1 MIFSSIE
8 YFIFFVAYFILFKIL
23 SAKWHL
29 YLIIFGS
36 LVFYSWWDLTLSWVP
51 AVLCTTAFYGVI
63 WIEKEIDKQNRIKR
77 LALVILALL
86 LPLFYFKYNHFFYNE
101 IIAPLTGSAFLNLK
115 VVLPLGIS
123 FITFTMIS
131 YVVDVYRGRFPIEK
145 SLKDIFAYT
154 LFFPQLIAGPILR
167 PSELIP
173 QLARG
178 NAKNLSSFGLGI
190 TIFTFGLV
198 KKVLFADSISSTVDH
213 IYLNPVGLDPM
224 SYWLAIWGFTV
235 QIYCDFSGYTDMA
248 IGSAIILGINL
259 PLNFNKPYTA
269 YNLQEFWRNWHIT
282 LSKWLRDYLYIPLGG
297 SYCSK
302 NRHFVNILITMIL
315 GGLWHGANWTFII
328 WGALHGTGIILV
340 HLVKYSPFLSKLFS
354 YIPRQFKW
362 FITILFVM
370 LAWVFFRS
378 PDLNTAWIII
388 SGAFALPTSLGS
400 DFLYANMFPLLIISI
415 FAITHRF
422 DSIRN
427 IRLLY
432 RKSNKIILGVFILAT
447 WIISIAASS
456 GSSNQFIYFDF

>member
-1 MIFSSIE
+1 
-8 YFIFFVAYFILFKIL
+8 
-23 SAKWHL
+23 
-29 YLIIFGS
+29 
-36 LVFYSWWDLTLSWVP
+36 VFYSWWDLTLSWVP

-77 LALVILALL
+77 LALVILVLL

-101 IIAPLTGSAFLNLK
+101 IIVPLTGSAFINLK

-173 QLARG
+173 QLTRG
-178 NAKNLSSFGLGI
+178 STKNLSSFGLGI

-198 KKVLFADSISSTVDH
+198 KKVFFSDSISSTVEQV
-213 IYLNPVGLDPM
+213 YLNPFGLDPM
-224 SYWLAIWGFTV
+224 TYWLAIWGFTV

-269 YNLQEFWRNWHIT
+269 YNLQEFWQNWHIT

-297 SYCSK
+297 AYCSK
-302 NRHFVNILITMIL
+302 NRHFANILITMIL

-328 WGALHGTGIILV
+328 WGVLHGVGIILV
-340 HLVKYSPFLSKLFS
+340 HLIKYSPFLSLIFS
-354 YIPRQFKW
+354 YIPRPLKW
-362 FITILFVM
+362 ATTILFVM
-370 LAWVFFRS
+370 LTWVFFRS
-378 PDLNTAWIII
+378 PDLSTAWIII
-388 SGAFALPTSLGS
+388 SGAFAFPTSVGS
-400 DFLYANMFPLLIISI
+400 DFLYANIFPLLIILI

-422 DSIRN
+422 DSIVN

-432 RKSNKIILGVFILAT
+432 HKSNKIILGVFILAI
-447 WIISIAASS
+447 WIISIAVSH
-456 GSSNQFIYFDF
+456 GSSSQFIYFDF